1 LAPSPLERAGV
12 RLMYL
17 IFDTET
23 TGLPKKYTAP
33 ISDTDNWPRCI
44 QIAWQLHDAMGR
56 VIEHQDFLVQPEGF
70 NIPYDA
76 ERIHGISTE
85 LAEADGIP
93 LAEVLE
99 KFNIAL
105 LKAKFIVGQNL
116 GFDVNI
122 MGCEFYRLGVE
133 SPMSSMPILD
143 TCTEV
148 TASLLKLPGGRGG
161 KFKLPTLT
169 ELHQYLFNKPFA
181 EAHNATA
188 DVEATTRCFFELI
201 RTEVFT
207 KKELEV
213 EQEYFED
220 FQLKNPKE
228 IQLIGL
234 KHINLKEASDKIRQ
248 QLGGQQTATI
258 SKKELSENKEI
269 LIDTDFVHLHNHTQF
284 SVLQSTI
291 SVAAL
296 VKAASQQKMP
306 AVAMTDHANLMG
318 AFHFVRDILYH
329 NKAAEAKNKEAIEK
343 GEEPTEVPMKP
354 IVGCEFFV
362 CEDHKN
368 KSVKDNGYQIVLL
381 AKNKKGYHNLAK
393 MSSIAHTEGFY
404 YVPRIDRKVIQQY
417 KEDIIVL
424 SGNLYGEIPS
434 KILNLGENQAEEALL
449 WWKNEFRE
457 DFYVELMRH
466 NQEDENRVNETL
478 ISLAQKHDVKLVATN
493 NTFYIDK
500 NNANAH
506 DILLCVKEGE
516 KQTTP
521 IGRGRGY
528 RFGLPNQEYYFKSG
542 DEMKQLFNDL
552 PEAILNIAEIVDKIE
567 IYNLAREVL
576 LPKFE
581 IPAEFNVP
589 EDAIDGGVRGENAYL
604 KHLTFEG
611 AKLRYKEITPEIQE
625 RLDFELMTIEN
636 SGYPGYFLIVQDFI
650 AEARKM
656 GVSVGPGRGSAAGSV
671 VAYCLKI
678 TNIDPLLYNLLFE
691 RFLNP
696 DRVSLPDIDIDFDD
710 EGRSSVMDYVIRKYG
725 QKQVAQIITYG
736 KMATKSAIRDTARV
750 LDLPLFEA
758 DKIAKLIPGM
768 MPSKWN
774 LARFLNEKEEVI
786 KKAVRPE
793 EFEKIK
799 ELIALANEG
808 DLGGETIQQAK
819 VLEGNLRNTG
829 IHACGVIITPSDITD
844 FVPVATAKDSELF
857 VTQFDNS
864 VVESAGLLKM
874 DFLGLKTLTLIKD
887 TVKLVKYRSN
897 IDLNP
902 DEFPIDDVKT
912 YELFQR
918 GETVGI
924 FQYESPG
931 MQKYMK
937 ELKPTVFPDLIAM
950 NALYRPGPIAYIPSF
965 IKRKNGEEPIE
976 YDLDDCE
983 ELLKDTYGIT
993 VYQEQVMLLSQK
1005 LADFSKGDA
1014 DVLRKAMG
1022 KKMIDVLAK
1031 MEPKFISQAM
1041 AKGHAKDKLE
1051 KIWNDW
1057 KAFAEYAFNKSHST
1071 CYAWIAYQTAY
1082 LKANYP
1088 AEYMAAVL
1096 SNNMSDIKQVSFFME
1111 ECKRMGLKV
1120 LGPDVNESYYKFTV
1134 NDDYAV
1140 RFGMGAVKGVGS
1152 GAVAT
1157 IVENR
1162 KTSKYKSIFDL
1173 TKRIDLRAANKKAL
1187 ENLALAG
1194 GFDSF
1199 TDVTR
1204 AQYFHDDGDGITFYE
1219 KAIRYGAKFQENEN
1233 SSQVS
1238 LFGEASDVQIAE
1250 PVVPPCEDW
1259 STMEKLAKEK
1269 EVVGIYISGHPLD
1282 DFRYEMKYFCNSKL
1296 ESLKDLNQFVNKNL
1310 AFGGIISNVQHR
1322 IAKNGKG
1329 WAIFHLEGYDESY
1342 EFKIFGEEYMKYRH
1356 YLIPNSFTYIKVL
1369 VKEGWP
1375 DKETGKKGDPKIQFS
1390 EFKMLQDVFDNF
1402 AKKLCILLDIKDL
1415 NKDFIAKLNAI
1426 FIANKGN
1433 SSVTFDI
1440 VELET
1445 VRKQM
1450 EILSDLPRAEENVDL
1465 ELFEGEI
1472 PDEAV
1477 IFTDDFS
1484 EDEEQVLDE
1493 PASSAASSAEETKI
1507 ITRISMPSRKL
1518 KIKISNELLFE
1529 LEKLQVNFKLN

>member
-1 LAPSPLERAGV
+1 
-12 RLMYL
+12 
-17 IFDTET
+17 
-23 TGLPKKYTAP
+23 
-33 ISDTDNWPRCI
+33 
-44 QIAWQLHDAMGR
+44 MGKL
-56 VIEHQDFLVQPEGF
+56 IEHQDYLIQPEGF

-85 LAEADGIP
+85 LAQANGIA
-93 LAEVLE
+93 LSEVLE

-105 LKAKFIVGQNL
+105 GKAKFIVGQNL

-122 MGCEFYRLGVE
+122 MGCEFHRLGVE
-133 SPMSSMPILD
+133 SQMSVMPVLD

-161 KFKLPTLT
+161 RFKLPTLT
-169 ELHQYLFNKPFA
+169 ELHSYLFNKPFS

-188 DVEATTRCFFELI
+188 DVEATTRCFLELI
-201 RTEVFT
+201 RRDIFT
-207 KKELEV
+207 K
-213 EQEYFED
+213 EQLDVPVGYFQD
-220 FQLKNPKE
+220 FRNYNTGE

-234 KHINLKEASDKIRQ
+234 KHINLKEASEKIRLQ
-248 QLGGQQTATI
+248 FGEKQAQTI
-258 SKKELSENKEI
+258 SKEALSENKQI

-296 VKAASQQKMP
+296 VKAAAQQKMP

-318 AFHFVRDILYH
+318 AFHFVRDILIH
-329 NKAAEAKNKEAIEK
+329 NKIAAAKNKEAVEK

-362 CEDHKN
+362 CEDHKD
-368 KSVKDNGYQIVLL
+368 KSRKDNGYQIVLL
-381 AKNKKGYHNLAK
+381 AKTKKGYHNLAK
-393 MSSIAHTEGFY
+393 MSSIAYTEGFY
-404 YVPRIDRKVIQQY
+404 YVPRIDKKVIEEY

-434 KILNLGENQAEEALL
+434 KILNIGENQAEEALI
-449 WWKNEFRE
+449 WWKDQFGE
-457 DFYVELMRH
+457 DFYIEVMRH
-466 NQEDENRVNETL
+466 NQEDENRVNLAL
-478 ISLAQKHDVKLVATN
+478 IALAKKHEVKIIATN
-493 NTFYIDK
+493 NIFYIDK
-500 NNANAH
+500 ENANAH
-506 DILLCVKEGE
+506 DILLCVRDGE

-528 RFGLPNQEYYFKSG
+528 RFGMPNQEYYFKSG
-542 DEMKQLFNDL
+542 EEMKKIFNDL
-552 PEAILNIAEIVDKIE
+552 PEAISNISEIVDKIE
-567 IYNLAREVL
+567 IFDLAREVL

-581 IPAEFNVP
+581 IPSEFIVP
-589 EDAIDGGVRGENAYL
+589 EDEVDGGVRGENAYL
-604 KHLTFEG
+604 RHLTFEG
-611 AKLRYKEITPEIQE
+611 ANRRYEEITDEIQE
-625 RLDFELMTIEN
+625 RLDFELLTISN
-636 SGYPGYFLIVQDFI
+636 SGYPGYFLIVQDLI
-650 AEARKM
+650 AEARSM

-678 TNIDPLLYNLLFE
+678 TNIDPLKYNLLFE

-725 QKQVAQIITYG
+725 SKQVAQIITYG

-774 LARFLNEKEEVI
+774 LGRFLSEKDEVI
-786 KKAVRPE
+786 RKAVRPE
-793 EFEKIK
+793 EYDKIK
-799 ELIALANEG
+799 ELIGLANED

-829 IHACGVIITPSDITD
+829 IHACGVIITPSDITN
-844 FVPVATAKDSELF
+844 FVPVATAKDSDLY

-887 TVKLVKYRSN
+887 TVKLVKYRTG

-902 DEFPIDDVKT
+902 DEFPIDDLKT

-924 FQYESPG
+924 FQYESAG

-965 IKRKNGEEPIE
+965 VKRKNGEEEII
-976 YDLDDCE
+976 YDLEACE

-1022 KKMIDVLAK
+1022 KKQKDVLDK
-1031 MEPKFISQAM
+1031 MKPKFISQAA
-1041 AKGHAKDKLE
+1041 AKGHAEDKLE
-1051 KIWNDW
+1051 KIWKDW
-1057 KAFAEYAFNKSHST
+1057 EAFAEYAFNKSHST

-1111 ECKRMGLKV
+1111 ECKRMGLQV
-1120 LGPDVNESYYKFTV
+1120 LGPDVNESFYKFTV
-1134 NDDYAV
+1134 NDNYAV
-1140 RFGMGAVKGVGS
+1140 RFGMGAIKGVGS

-1162 KTSKYKSIFDL
+1162 KEGNYKSIFDL
-1173 TKRIDLRAANKKAL
+1173 AKRIDLRAANKKAF

-1199 TDVTR
+1199 IGTTR
-1204 AQYFHDDGDGITFYE
+1204 AQYFHDEGDGITFYE
-1219 KAIRYGAKFQENEN
+1219 KAIRYGSKFQENEN

-1238 LFGEASDVQIAE
+1238 LFGESSDVQIPE

-1259 STMEKLAKEK
+1259 TTMEKLAKEK

-1282 DFRYEMKYFCNSKL
+1282 DYKFEMQYFCNAKL
-1296 ESLKDLNQFVNKNL
+1296 EALKNMELHVGKNL
-1310 AFGGIISNVQHR
+1310 SLGGIITNVMHR
-1322 IAKNGKG
+1322 VAKNGKG
-1329 WAIFHLEGYDESY
+1329 WGMFTLEGYDESY
-1342 EFKIFGEEYMKYRH
+1342 EFRIFGEEYLKYRH
-1356 YLIPNSFTYIKVL
+1356 FLIQNNFTFMKVL
-1369 VKEGWP
+1369 VKEGWA
-1375 DKETGKKGDPKIQFS
+1375 DKETGKKSEPRLQFVLVQY
-1390 EFKMLQDVFDNF
+1390 LQDVLTSF
-1402 AKKLCILLDIKDL
+1402 AKKLIIHL
-1415 NKDFIAKLNAI
+1415 NINELQPEFIHKLSDVFHN
-1426 FIANKGN
+1426 NKGDN
-1433 SSVTFDI
+1433 TVTFEVLELEKVKRQIEVAPIIVENNEVDFDEESEGLVTEEPQISVTTE
-1440 VELET
+1440 VE
-1445 VRKQM
+1445 
-1450 EILSDLPRAEENVDL
+1450 EI
-1465 ELFEGEI
+1465 
-1472 PDEAV
+1472 
-1477 IFTDDFS
+1477 
-1484 EDEEQVLDE
+1484 
-1493 PASSAASSAEETKI
+1493 KI
-1507 ITRISMPSRKL
+1507 ITRLEMPSRKL
-1518 KIKISNELLFE
+1518 KIKISNELLVE
-1529 LEKLQVNFKLN
+1529 LEKMQINFKLN

>member
-1 LAPSPLERAGV
+1 
-12 RLMYL
+12 MYL

-23 TGLPKKYTAP
+23 TGLPKRWGAP

-44 QIAWQLHDAMGR
+44 QIAWQLHDEMGK
-56 VIEHQDFLVQPEGF
+56 VIEHQDYLVKPEGF

-85 LAEADGIP
+85 LAQAEGIP

-99 KFNIAL
+99 KFNLAL
-105 LKAKFIVGQNL
+105 SKAKFIVGQNL

-122 MGCEFYRLGVE
+122 MGCEFYRMGVE
-133 SPMSSMPILD
+133 SPMASMPILD

-169 ELHQYLFNKPFA
+169 ELHQYLFNQPFA

-207 KKELEV
+207 KQELEV

-220 FQLKNPKE
+220 FQLKNPRE

-248 QLGGQQTATI
+248 QLGGQQQASI
-258 SKKELSENKEI
+258 SKQELSDNKQI
-269 LIDTDFVHLHNHTQF
+269 LVDTKFAHLHNHTQF

-291 SVAAL
+291 AIGGL
-296 VKAASQQKMP
+296 VSATAKNKFP
-306 AVAMTDHANLMG
+306 AVAMTDTGNMMG
-318 AFHFVRDILYH
+318 AFHFVSAVMNH
-329 NKAAEAKNKEAIEK
+329 NKAASAKNKALVES
-343 GEEPTEVPMKP
+343 GEEPTETEIKP
-354 IVGCEFFV
+354 IVGCEFNI
-362 CEDHKN
+362 CDNHLDKT
-368 KSVKDNGYQIVLL
+368 KKDNGYQVVLL

-393 MSSIAHTEGFY
+393 MASIAYTEGFY
-404 YVPRIDRKVIQQY
+404 YVPRIDRAIVEKY
-417 KEDIIVL
+417 KEDIMVL

-434 KILNLGENQAEEALL
+434 KILNIGENQAEEALL
-449 WWKNEFRE
+449 WWKSQFGPDLYLEI
-457 DFYVELMRH
+457 MRH
-466 NQEDENRVNETL
+466 NQEDENRVNQTL
-478 ISLAQKHDVKLVATN
+478 IVFSKKHNVKLIATN
-493 NTFYIDK
+493 NTYYLNKED
-500 NNANAH
+500 ANAH
-506 DILLCVKEGE
+506 DILLCVKDGE
-516 KQTTP
+516 KQATP

-528 RFGLPNQEYYFKSG
+528 RYGLPNQEYYYKSEE
-542 DEMKQLFNDL
+542 EMKKLFADL
-552 PEAILNIAEIVDKIE
+552 PEAITNIQEIVDKVE
-567 IYNLAREVL
+567 IYSLYRDVL
-576 LPKFE
+576 LPKYD
-581 IPAEFNVP
+581 IPEEFKVP
-589 EDAIDGGVRGENAYL
+589 EDEADGGVRGENAYL
-604 KHLTFEG
+604 RHLTMVG
-611 AKLRYKEITPEIQE
+611 AQKRYGEITPDIQE
-625 RLDFELMTIEN
+625 RLDFELLTISN

-656 GVSVGPGRGSAAGSV
+656 DVSVGPGRGSAAGSA
-671 VAYCLKI
+671 VAYCLGI
-678 TNIDPLLYNLLFE
+678 TNIDPIKYDLLFE

-696 DRVSLPDIDIDFDD
+696 DRVSMPDIDIDFDD
-710 EGRSSVMDYVIRKYG
+710 EGRGRVMDYVIKKYG
-725 QKQVAQIITYG
+725 SNQVAQIITYG

-758 DKIAKLIPGM
+758 DRIAKLIPGM

-774 LARFLNEKEEVI
+774 LARFISEKEDDV
-786 KKAVRPE
+786 KKALRSD
-793 EFEKIK
+793 EFESVK
-799 ELIALANEG
+799 ELISIANGG
-808 DLGGETIQQAK
+808 DLAGETIQQAK
-819 VLEGNLRNTG
+819 ILEGSMRNTG
-829 IHACGVIITPSDITD
+829 IHACGVIITPSDITNY
-844 FVPVATAKDSELF
+844 VPVTTAKDSDLY

-864 VVESAGLLKM
+864 VAESAGLLKM

-887 TVKLVKYRSN
+887 TVKLVKYRTG
-897 IDLNP
+897 IELDP
-902 DEFPIDDVKT
+902 DTFPIDDVKT

-937 ELKPTVFPDLIAM
+937 DLKPTVFGDLIAM
-950 NALYRPGPIAYIPSF
+950 NALYRPGPLEYIPSF
-965 IKRKNGEEPIE
+965 VRRKNGEEEIK
-976 YDLDDCE
+976 YDLDACAE
-983 ELLKDTYGIT
+983 YLSETYGIT
-993 VYQEQVMLLSQK
+993 VYQEQVMLLSQS
-1005 LADFSKGDA
+1005 LAGFTKGEA

-1022 KKMIDVLAK
+1022 KKQKDVLDK
-1031 MEPKFISQAM
+1031 MKPKFVAQA
-1041 AKGHAKDKLE
+1041 AEKGHDATILE
-1051 KIWNDW
+1051 KIWKDW
-1057 KAFAEYAFNKSHST
+1057 EAFASYAFNKSHST

-1082 LKANYP
+1082 LKAHYP

-1111 ECKRMGLKV
+1111 ECKRMGLQV
-1120 LGPDVNESYYKFTV
+1120 LGPDVNESFYKFTV
-1134 NDDYAV
+1134 NDEYAV

-1162 KTSKYKSIFDL
+1162 KDGKYKSIFDL
-1173 TKRIDLRAANKKAL
+1173 AKRIDLRAANKKAF

-1199 TDVTR
+1199 VGTTR

-1238 LFGEASDVQIAE
+1238 LFGESSNVQIAE
-1250 PVVPPCEDW
+1250 PIVPPCEDW

-1282 DFRYEMKYFCNSKL
+1282 DFKFEMKYFCNSKL
-1296 ESLKDLNQFVNKNL
+1296 ESLKDLHQHVNKNL
-1310 AFGGIISNVQHR
+1310 TFGGIISNVQHR

-1329 WAIFHLEGYDESY
+1329 WALFNLEGYDESY
-1342 EFKIFGEEYMKYRH
+1342 EFKIFGEEYLKNRH
-1356 YLIPNSFTYIKVL
+1356 YLIPNSFTYIKIL
-1369 VKEGWP
+1369 VKEGWV
-1375 DKETGKKGDPKIQFS
+1375 DRDTGKKGDPRLTFS
-1390 EFKMLQDVFDNF
+1390 EFKMLQDVFENF
-1402 AKKLCILLDIKDL
+1402 AKKLNILLDIKDL
-1415 NKDFIAKLNAI
+1415 NPDFISKLNAV
-1426 FIANKGN
+1426 FQSNKGDN
-1433 SSVTFDI
+1433 TVTFDI
-1440 VELET
+1440 LELEKI
-1445 VRKQM
+1445 RKQV
-1450 EILSDLPRAEENVDL
+1450 EILPEISKVDQKTEL
-1465 ELFEGEI
+1465 ALFE
-1472 PDEAV
+1472 DETSSETA
-1477 IFTDDFS
+1477 IFTDELS
-1484 EDEEQVLDE
+1484 EDEEPVLVE
-1493 PASSAASSAEETKI
+1493 TISEVEEIKV

-1518 KIKISNELLFE
+1518 KIKISNELLVE